1 MGFEESLRELDL
13 GEILGQTFT
22 LYFSKFWFFF
32 LPFLVAG
39 LVTGAWGKIVSL
51 MFPMP
56 TQPEMTAPLDVL
68 SSYLFSLLG
77 VVLATVF
84 LSILVSW
91 IISTI
96 ASGMAV
102 KVASDTLQRR
112 NIDLSETLNFTVSRL
127 PSLLIAGIVTGI
139 LIAIG
144 FICLVVPGIILAIMF
159 SLVVPAIVI
168 EQVGALESLSRS
180 RRLVGGRWLKT
191 LGLLLVIYIII
202 FVATSIFGAMSSVFG
217 PADWVISSV
226 LGAFV
231 SPILPI
237 AVTLYYYSMVARKQP
252 PPPPTLTT
260 PTTPSTP
267 SESPPSPPP
276 TLS

>member
-1 MGFEESLRELDL
+1 MRELDL
-13 GEILGQTFT
+13 GEILGQTFN
-22 LYFSKFWFFF
+22 LYFSKFWFLF

-39 LVTGAWGKIVSL
+39 LVSGAWGKTVSF

-56 TQPEMTAPLDVL
+56 TQPEMAAPLDVL
-68 SSYLFSLLG
+68 LPYLFSLLG
-77 VVLATVF
+77 VVLVTAV

-127 PSLLIAGIVTGI
+127 PSLLIAGIITGI
-139 LIAIG
+139 LIGIG
-144 FICLVVPGIILAIMF
+144 FICLVVPGIILMIMF
-159 SLVVPAIVI
+159 SLIVPAIVI

-191 LGLLLVIYIII
+191 FGLLLVIYIII
-202 FVATSIFGAMSSVFG
+202 FVATLIFSAISSVFG
-217 PADWVISSV
+217 PADWIISSV
-226 LGAFV
+226 LGALV

-252 PPPPTLTT
+252 PPPPSILTT

-267 SESPPSPPP
+267 SESPPPP